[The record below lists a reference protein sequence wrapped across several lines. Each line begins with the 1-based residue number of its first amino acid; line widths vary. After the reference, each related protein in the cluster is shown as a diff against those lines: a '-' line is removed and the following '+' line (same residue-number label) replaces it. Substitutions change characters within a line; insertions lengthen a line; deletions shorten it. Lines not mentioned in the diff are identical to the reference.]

1 MLDSIES
8 HLFKTQ
14 CATSYGSQHTF
25 FFNKW
30 KNAVSCYHDF
40 AVTVDRK
47 EIVQN

>member
-1 MLDSIES
+1 MAHNTL
-8 HLFKTQ
+8 
-14 CATSYGSQHTF
+14 Y